1 MGKDEKKSL
10 IEFPCD
16 FDIKVMGE
24 ANKDFSESV
33 IKIIK
38 KHDENFNVSKIEMN
52 GSRNGKYISLTCNVY
67 VTSQKQLDKMY
78 IDLSTSPMTN
88 FVL

>member
-1 MGKDEKKSL
+1 MGQTEKESL
-10 IEFPCD
+10 LEFPCD

-24 ANKDFSESV
+24 SDESFSESI

-38 KHDENFNVSKIEMN
+38 KYDVNFNASKIEMK
-52 GSRNGKYISLTCNVY
+52 GSSNGKYISLTCNVF

-78 IDLSTSPMTN
+78 IDLSKSSMTN

>member
-1 MGKDEKKSL
+1 M
-10 IEFPCD
+10 EFPCN

-24 ANKDFSESV
+24 ANENFSESI
-33 IKIIK
+33 IKILK
-38 KHDENFNVSKIEMN
+38 KHDENFKASKIEMK
-52 GSRNGKYISLTCNVY
+52 GSSNGKYISLTCNVF

-78 IDLSTSPMTN
+78 IDLSKSSMTN

>member
-1 MGKDEKKSL
+1 MGQTEKESL
-10 IEFPCD
+10 LEFPCD

-24 ANKDFSESV
+24 SDESFSESI

-38 KHDENFNVSKIEMN
+38 KYDVNFNASKIEMK
-52 GSRNGKYISLTCNVY
+52 GSSNGKYISLTCSVY
-67 VTSQKQLDKMY
+67 VTSQKQLNKMY
-78 IDLSTSPMTN
+78 IDLSKSPITS